1 MKKEEILEFVKA
13 NPGCY
18 LATVEDNQ
26 PHVRG
31 MMMYNADEK
40 GIVFHSAKSKD
51 LSKQIMKNPMVE
63 ICFNS
68 PKKDVQVRVKG
79 KAVIKDDIEFKK
91 EIVNTR
97 PFLKPMVAD
106 GYDNLIVFQVVD
118 CVAQIWTFETN
129 LAPKTY
135 IKISN

>member
-1 MKKEEILEFVKA
+1 MTKEEILEFVKA

-31 MMMYNADEK
+31 MMMYRADGK
-40 GIVFHSAKSKD
+40 GIVFHTAKSKD
-51 LSKQIMKNPMVE
+51 LSKQIMKNPLVE

-68 PKKDVQVRVKG
+68 PKKDVQVRVNG

-91 EIVNTR
+91 EIVNAR
-97 PFLKPMVAD
+97 PFLKPMIAD

-129 LAPKTY
+129 LVPKTY
-135 IKISN
+135 IKITD